1 MKITQWLL
9 ILVFL
14 PVVLLLLLVVF
25 ELLINIHQLFEL
37 IFGNRLSLFY
47 LIVFLTVLI
56 YLLTF

>member
-1 MKITQWLL
+1 MKIAQWLL

-14 PVVLLLLLVVF
+14 PVVLLLFLVIF

-47 LIVFLTVLI
+47 LVLFLGTII
-56 YLLTF
+56 YLIIL